1 MGAPPQGLHVPSFQ
15 GQPLPTE
22 DHLAQCRPSS
32 SLACPASPVQG
43 GFASYQGGA
52 LVVAPSISAL
62 DPPLQRK
69 PEDPNCSPPGA
80 DSPQEAASQSQRGC
94 GEAQGLFF
102 HGQTGEATLTGL
114 GGGGQLERWRRSE
127 QPLVP
132 SGFSLRC
139 FPMGSLSLI
148 SPPPPVSATRHSSKA
163 ENPKGYTALAQSP
176 SKIQGSGPTSPQSLR
191 LP

>member
-69 PEDPNCSPPGA
+69 PEDPNCPPPGA

-114 GGGGQLERWRRSE
+114 GGGGQLERWRGRE
-127 QPLVP
+127 QPGTQWV
-132 SGFSLRC
+132 
-139 FPMGSLSLI
+139 LSQML
-148 SPPPPVSATRHSSKA
+148 SHGEPEPHQPPTSYVSHANSSKA